1 MNRKVLFTAVILIVA
16 MTLGINAWGN
26 GPGNGSYEM
35 CDECQA
41 ILESA
46 DPGALSEAEIAGL
59 LLMREEEK
67 LARDVYLY
75 LADLWDH
82 RVFSNIARSEQ
93 AHMDQAAL
101 LLEAYELADPVVT
114 DPEFGEFTSTLLA
127 GLYRDLTTQGAI
139 SLEEAMAVGVAIEV
153 LDIDDLEGLIA
164 DTDEEAILMVYDNL
178 LKGSQNH
185 LSAFQRQLD
194 RFGS

>member
-1 MNRKVLFTAVILIVA
+1 MNRKVTFTLIFMIVV
-16 MTLGINAWGN
+16 MTLGVNAWGN
-26 GPGNGSYEM
+26 GPGNSSSGM
-35 CDECQA
+35 CDECRTV
-41 ILESA
+41 LESV
-46 DPGALSEAEIAGL
+46 DPGALSESEIAGL
-59 LLMREEEK
+59 FLMREEEK

-75 LADLWDH
+75 LADFWDH
-82 RVFSNIARSEQ
+82 QVFSNIARSEQ
-93 AHMDQAAL
+93 AHMDQVAL

-114 DPEFGEFTSTLLA
+114 DPEFGEFTSTVLA
-127 GLYRDLTTQGAI
+127 GLYRDLTTQGEI
-139 SLEEAMAVGVAIEV
+139 SLEEALAVGVAIEI

-194 RFGS
+194 RF

>member
-1 MNRKVLFTAVILIVA
+1 MNRKIAFTLIIMIVA
-16 MTLGINAWGN
+16 MAFGVSVWGN
-26 GPGNGSYEM
+26 GPGNNNNGM
-35 CDECQA
+35 CDDCEA
-41 ILESA
+41 VLESVE
-46 DPGALSEAEIAGL
+46 PGNLNDAEISGL

-75 LADLWDH
+75 LADYWNH

-93 AHMDQAAL
+93 AHMDQVAL
-101 LLEAYELADPVVT
+101 LLEAYELDDPMVT
-114 DPEFGEFTSTLLA
+114 DPEFGVFNNTVLA
-127 GLYRDLTTQGAI
+127 GLYSDLIAQGEI

-164 DTDEEAILMVYDNL
+164 NTDEEAILMVYDNL
-178 LKGSQNH
+178 LKGSYNH